1 MLAAAV
7 DARKGLFME
16 QAHQTVAGGYLFQQF
31 HGQLVFVT
39 GAVGIGVD
47 GRDLVLGGSH
57 LVVLRLGQH
66 AQLPQLLIQLPHKR
80 GYPGLDSA
88 VIVVVQLL
96 PLGGTGTEQRA
107 AAQLQ
112 ILALAVYLLV
122 DQEVLLLRAY
132 LRRDMLRL
140 GVAEQPQ
147 DTDAL
152 PVQHT
157 HRAQQRRFFVQR
169 LPTVRAEN
177 GRDIQRLVLDESV
190 GGGVPGGVAAG
201 FKCSAQ
207 TAGGEGGGVRLALA
221 QFLGAQ
227 LHDHAVF
234 AVAGDEAVV
243 FFGGNAGH
251 RLEPVGVM
259 GGTLLNGPILHGI
272 GDLAGGG
279 TIQRRS
285 LGQALLPFLVGGG
298 GETLLHL
305 LLTKHH
311 FAKQSGNVRGLF
323 THCGINPFK
332 IKYAAAPREKQTVW
346 ETGLT

>member
-1 MLAAAV
+1 
-7 DARKGLFME
+7 ME

-31 HGQLVFVT
+31 HGQLIFVT

-47 GRDLVLGGSH
+47 GRDLVLGRRN

-66 AQLPQLLIQLPHKR
+66 AQLPQLLIQLPHER
-80 GYPGLDSA
+80 GYPGFDGA

-147 DTDAL
+147 DTNAL

-169 LPTVRAEN
+169 LPTVRTEN
-177 GRDIQRLVLDESV
+177 GRDIQCLVLDEGV

-201 FKCSAQ
+201 FECSAQ
-207 TAGGEGGGVRLALA
+207 TAGGER
-221 QFLGAQ
+221 
-227 LHDHAVF
+227 
-234 AVAGDEAVV
+234 
-243 FFGGNAGH
+243 
-251 RLEPVGVM
+251 
-259 GGTLLNGPILHGI
+259 
-272 GDLAGGG
+272 
-279 TIQRRS
+279 
-285 LGQALLPFLVGGG
+285 
-298 GETLLHL
+298 
-305 LLTKHH
+305 
-311 FAKQSGNVRGLF
+311 
-323 THCGINPFK
+323 
-332 IKYAAAPREKQTVW
+332 
-346 ETGLT
+346 